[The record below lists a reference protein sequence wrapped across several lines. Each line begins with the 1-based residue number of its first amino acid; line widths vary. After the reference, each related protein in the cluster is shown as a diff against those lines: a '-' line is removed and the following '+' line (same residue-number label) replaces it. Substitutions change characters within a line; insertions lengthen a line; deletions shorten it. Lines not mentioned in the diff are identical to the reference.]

1 MDKIPA
7 RRSYR
12 RGVALR
18 RGRGYQDVEK
28 TCEEQLHLQLVVVD
42 RGHKVVVTARQT
54 NRIKDLG
61 DADAQVVALDV
72 MAPLAS
78 RRMTTV
84 PCPRAR
90 PGEPSGPLM
99 ASSRA
104 TSARNAIAV
113 SDCERAIRQKCA
125 STVQLLDGG
134 DVLGLGSLLCGERTR
149 KMANR
154 GLNMDEM
161 ADTIAVSIGEDDR
174 CWTKAP
180 FSCVRLLDKVC
191 NKVG

>member
-1 MDKIPA
+1 M
-7 RRSYR
+7 
-12 RGVALR
+12 L
-18 RGRGYQDVEK
+18 
-28 TCEEQLHLQLVVVD
+28 T
-42 RGHKVVVTARQT
+42 HKSWLYFV
-54 NRIKDLG
+54 
-61 DADAQVVALDV
+61 QVVALDV

-134 DVLGLGSLLCGERTR
+134 DVLGLESLLCGERTR

-161 ADTIAVSIGEDDR
+161 ADTIAVSISAVPVRTTVAGQR
-174 CWTKAP
+174 PP
-180 FSCVRLLDKVC
+180 FPALDFWIKFATRSANEVCLWRHALVDSGRLAEHNSRGFSWPMPLTWSTSGLDEPIRLTRR
-191 NKVG
+191 G